1 MTINATATTFVLVD
15 TPPAPPEDADDQEG
29 REEGAGESA
38 GEEAMTKP
46 CDRSIS
52 LVCIAALAVARAGL
66 RAGEEDR
73 PEGRRRQRP
82 AAAGQPPA
90 KKVDLPAPP
99 PNFEYAPQGRRD
111 PFISLVNRGKDEQR
125 PERRRDGK
133 RAEGVPG
140 MLTGELTVRGIMQ
153 TRGAWVAMVS
163 GPDGKVYTVRAGDKL
178 ADGVIRQVTATS
190 VVILQEVNDP
200 LSLEKQRE
208 VRKFLRGGDEVK

>member
-1 MTINATATTFVLVD
+1 MTTAV
-15 TPPAPPEDADDQEG
+15 
-29 REEGAGESA
+29 
-38 GEEAMTKP
+38 
-46 CDRSIS
+46 RSIRL
-52 LVCIAALAVARAGL
+52 LVCIAALAVAA
-66 RAGEEDR
+66 
-73 PEGRRRQRP
+73 P
-82 AAAGQPPA
+82 AYAQAKKADKKADEKAAPAEPQPPA
-90 KKVDLPAPP
+90 KKVDLPVPP

-111 PFISLVNRGKDEQR
+111 PFISLVKRGKDTNESK
-125 PERRRDGK
+125 GAATAK

-140 MLTGELTVRGIMQ
+140 MMVGELTVRGIMQ

-163 GPDGKVYTVRAGDKL
+163 GADNKVYTLRAGDKL

>member
-1 MTINATATTFVLVD
+1 MTNAMRMIGFV
-15 TPPAPPEDADDQEG
+15 
-29 REEGAGESA
+29 
-38 GEEAMTKP
+38 
-46 CDRSIS
+46 
-52 LVCIAALAVARAGL
+52 VCVAALAVAS
-66 RAGEEDR
+66 
-73 PEGRRRQRP
+73 P
-82 AAAGQPPA
+82 ASAQAKKADPKADPKADAKTAPVEQPPA
-90 KKVDLPAPP
+90 KKIDLPVPP
-99 PNFEYAPQGRRD
+99 PNFEYSPQGRRD
-111 PFISLVNRGKDEQR
+111 PFLSLVDRGKDTNN
-125 PERRRDGK
+125 PGGSAAK